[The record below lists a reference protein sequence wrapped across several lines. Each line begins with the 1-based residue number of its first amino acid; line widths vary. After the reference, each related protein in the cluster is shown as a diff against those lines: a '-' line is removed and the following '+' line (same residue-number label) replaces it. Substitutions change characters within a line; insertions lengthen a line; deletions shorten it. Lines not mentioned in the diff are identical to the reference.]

1 MKNYLKLTM
10 MSIIVLL
17 ASCKETK
24 QVPEKVL
31 TSGINKTNLDTTV
44 NPVQDFYR
52 YATGGWMDKHP
63 LTAEYSRFG
72 TFDELAENNKIQL
85 NTLIT
90 EIAKGK
96 HEQGSIKQKI
106 GDLYNIGMDTN
117 TIEKQGA
124 TPIQPELNKIATL
137 KTVKELPVILG
148 EMHLSG
154 NSPFFGIFGEADP
167 KNSTMNIAWVWQT
180 GLGIGDRDYYLDPSM
195 QTIRDEYVA
204 LLTKMFKISG
214 YSKIVGM
221 EGK

>member
-31 TSGINKTNLDTTV
+31 TSGINKTNLDTTA

-96 HEQGSIKQKI
+96 QEQGSIKQKI
-106 GDLYNIGMDTN
+106 GDLYI
-117 TIEKQGA
+117 
-124 TPIQPELNKIATL
+124 
-137 KTVKELPVILG
+137 
-148 EMHLSG
+148 
-154 NSPFFGIFGEADP
+154 
-167 KNSTMNIAWVWQT
+167 
-180 GLGIGDRDYYLDPSM
+180 
-195 QTIRDEYVA
+195 
-204 LLTKMFKISG
+204 
-214 YSKIVGM
+214 
-221 EGK
+221 

>member
-1 MKNYLKLTM
+1 MKNYLKLAM

-31 TSGINKTNLDTTV
+31 TSGINKAYLDTTA
-44 NPVQDFYR
+44 NPVSDFYR

-90 EIAKGK
+90 EIAKEN

-124 TPIQPELNKIATL
+124 SPIQSELNKIASL
-137 KTVKELPVILG
+137 NSIKDLPLFLVEL
-148 EMHLSG
+148 
-154 NSPFFGIFGEADP
+154 N
-167 KNSTMNIAWVWQT
+167 
-180 GLGIGDRDYYLDPSM
+180 
-195 QTIRDEYVA
+195 
-204 LLTKMFKISG
+204 
-214 YSKIVGM
+214 
-221 EGK
+221 

>member
-17 ASCKETK
+17 ASCNVTG
-24 QVPEKVL
+24 QVLLKKSS
-31 TSGINKTNLDTTV
+31 SGISKDNMDKNA
-44 NPVQDFYR
+44 NPVNDYYR

-124 TPIQPELNKIATL
+124 TPIQPELNRIVTL
-137 KTVKELPVILG
+137 KTVKELPVVLG
-148 EMHLSG
+148 EMHISG
-154 NSPFFGIFGEADP
+154 KSPF
-167 KNSTMNIAWVWQT
+167 
-180 GLGIGDRDYYLDPSM
+180 
-195 QTIRDEYVA
+195 
-204 LLTKMFKISG
+204 
-214 YSKIVGM
+214 
-221 EGK
+221 